1 MQDEKNESLRDGIWP
16 IHQKFERCYDT
27 SETTEEHC
35 RLDYPGLSGKR
46 KGECSRS
53 EGFPL
58 AWFPVQSNLYTPINN
73 NGKEFYR
80 PLTAGLGAEL
90 AFH

>member
-1 MQDEKNESLRDGIWP
+1 MKYEKIR
-16 IHQKFERCYDT
+16 K
-27 SETTEEHC
+27 HC

-58 AWFPVQSNLYTPINN
+58 SGFLYKVI
-73 NGKEFYR
+73 YI
-80 PLTAGLGAEL
+80 PLSTIMARNSIDR
-90 AFH
+90 